1 MGTMAFATIMDLFT
15 EGTVAPIEAP
25 DGKIVT
31 IWVNKLSPFEKEDA
45 DRLGRGARAKR
56 LLEWD
61 DDPEEQAVFIL
72 ETKGLSDDD
81 LVQGLA
87 ATEQTARFYQAI
99 NEVRTHEEWK
109 ERLEYLGSAE
119 ILESTSPE
127 ASVEDRAL
135 YEKISR
141 EYSEAIEAAERRLAE
156 DFCAD
161 LAAEGREKV
170 LEKYHKAWRDA
181 EGMRAFYAERQIAE
195 LFFAAREC
203 KAKVK
208 SGEGEDI
215 VWDHAKCN
223 HEVRIMSNRGQ
234 VRSLPDRVRTAV
246 VAALQALEI
255 TPDAVGNSD
264 APTASSESSEQP
276 SKVEDSTPSTP
287 AATSDEPAGT

>member
-61 DDPEEQAVFIL
+61 DDPEEQAVFTL
-72 ETKGLSDDD
+72 ETKDLSDDD
-81 LVQGLA
+81 LIQGLA
-87 ATEQTARFYQAI
+87 AQEATAHFYQAI
-99 NEVRTHEEWK
+99 NEVRTDEAWK

-119 ILESTSPE
+119 MLEYTSPE
-127 ASVEDRAL
+127 ATTEDREL
-135 YEKISR
+135 FEKVSR
-141 EYSEAIEAAERRLAE
+141 EYSEAIEAVQRRIADE
-156 DFCAD
+156 FCAD
-161 LAAEGREKV
+161 LAADGREKV

-181 EGMRAFYAERQIAE
+181 EGMRAFYGERQIAE
-195 LFFAAREC
+195 IFFASREC
-203 KAKVK
+203 KAKEK
-208 SGEGEDI
+208 SRDGDEV

-246 VAALQALEI
+246 AAALQALEI

-276 SKVEDSTPSTP
+276 SSVEDSTPSTP
-287 AATSDEPAGT
+287 EATSDEPAGT

>member
-1 MGTMAFATIMDLFT
+1 MGMAFATIMDLFT

-25 DGKIVT
+25 GGKIVT

-61 DDPEEQAVFIL
+61 DDPEEQAVFTL
-72 ETKGLSDDD
+72 ETKDLSDDD

-87 ATEQTARFYQAI
+87 AQHQAEHFYQAI
-99 NEVRTHEEWK
+99 NEVRTSESWK
-109 ERLEYLGSAE
+109 EKLEYLNTAE

-127 ASVEDRAL
+127 ASAEDRAL
-135 YEKISR
+135 YDKITQ
-141 EYSEAIEAAERRLAE
+141 EYSEAIDVVQRRLQKE
-156 DFCAD
+156 FCDD
-161 LAAEGREKV
+161 LAAEGREKI

-195 LFFAAREC
+195 IFFAAREC
-203 KAKVK
+203 KAKEK
-208 SGEGEDI
+208 SRNADGD
-215 VWDHAKCN
+215 VTWDHSKCN
-223 HEVRIMSNRGQ
+223 HEVRIMSNRGL
-234 VRSLPDRVRTAV
+234 VRALPDKVRTAV

-255 TPDAVGNSD
+255 TQDAVGNSD

-276 SKVEDSTPSTP
+276 SSAEVSTPSTP
-287 AATSDEPAGT
+287 AETSSELVGT